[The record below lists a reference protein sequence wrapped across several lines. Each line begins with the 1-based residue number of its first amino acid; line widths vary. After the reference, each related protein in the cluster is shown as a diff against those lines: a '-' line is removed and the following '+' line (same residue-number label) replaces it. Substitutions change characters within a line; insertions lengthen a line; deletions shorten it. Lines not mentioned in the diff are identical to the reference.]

1 MNGERQAR
9 FWLIG
14 LVAAILI
21 LWQLSGMLLPFVAG
35 LALAYFLD
43 PLVDR
48 LEEFHLPRWAATTVV
63 LLLFLLLLV
72 AVILLLIPLVQVQV
86 VQLIDALPGYA
97 QALRE
102 RVLPA
107 LERFLRRL
115 PNDDVQRLR
124 DAAGQYAGQ
133 VVGWLGGVIQ
143 GILSGGMA
151 LFDVLSMMFI
161 MPIVAFYLLRDWD
174 ILVANVDRCLPRAH
188 AAVIRAQAR
197 QVDETLSGFLRGQAL
212 VCLILGSFYAVGLSA
227 AGLKFGLVI
236 GLLAGLLSFIPYVG
250 TLFGFIASTGLALLQ
265 FDDLW
270 GTGVV
275 VGIFLFGQMI
285 EGNVLSPKL
294 VGDRVGLHPVW
305 VMFALLAGG
314 YLFGF
319 LGVLLAVPVAAVI
332 GVLIRFAVGRYLD
345 SPYYRGA
352 LTDNSSGTELK

>member
-1 MNGERQAR
+1 MNGERQTR

-14 LVAAILI
+14 LGIFLLA

-48 LEEFHLPRWAATTVV
+48 LEEYRLPRWAATALV

-72 AVILLLIPLVQVQV
+72 MVVLLLIPLVQVQV
-86 VQLIDALPGYA
+86 VQLIDALPGYSHA
-97 QALRE
+97 VRD

-107 LERFLRRL
+107 LEKFLNRL
-115 PNDDVQRLR
+115 PSDDMQRLR

-133 VVGWLGGVIQ
+133 AVGWLGSVIQ
-143 GILSGGMA
+143 RILSGGMA
-151 LFDVLSMMFI
+151 LFDVLSMLFI

-174 ILVANVDRCLPRAH
+174 ILVATVDRCLPRPQ
-188 AAVIRAQAR
+188 AAVIRQQAR

-212 VCLILGSFYAVGLSA
+212 VCLILGSFYAVGLSV

-265 FDDLW
+265 FDELW
-270 GTGVV
+270 NTGVV
-275 VGIFLFGQMI
+275 VGIFLFGQMV

-319 LGVLLAVPVAAVI
+319 LGILLAVPVAAVI
-332 GVLIRFAVGRYLD
+332 GVLARFAVARYMD
-345 SPYYRGA
+345 SPYYRGTP
-352 LTDNSSGTELK
+352 LIGGGEGEE